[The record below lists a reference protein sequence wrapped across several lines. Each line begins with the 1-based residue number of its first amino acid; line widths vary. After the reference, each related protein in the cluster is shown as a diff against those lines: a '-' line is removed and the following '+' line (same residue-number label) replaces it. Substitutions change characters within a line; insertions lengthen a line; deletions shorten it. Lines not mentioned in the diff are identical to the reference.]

1 MRKREHSTLVTHK
14 TTQFTHSRADSA
26 AQTVHTLTCRQ
37 LLGLGRERVEAR
49 QPSDADGKAA
59 EVITAWAQE
68 ARRTANWFTPPRD
81 RAAALKAGSLAGSVH
96 TTEM

>member
-1 MRKREHSTLVTHK
+1 M
-14 TTQFTHSRADSA
+14 
-26 AQTVHTLTCRQ
+26 HTLTCRQ

-68 ARRTANWFTPPRD
+68 ARRTANWFARPRD
-81 RAAALKAGSLAGSVH
+81 RAAAPPHGELRSL
-96 TTEM
+96 